1 MAQSEVML
9 GRSRARRAARFLT
22 RLWIIVAV
30 LFVAGGLLGEWQR
43 YQEEQRAAFAA
54 DWQAKYAQEKAEWD
68 QRLANTKLMP
78 VPGMLGPYDSTYN
91 ARVKQPTLDHTKYH
105 LGGDRDGFWWIPNPP
120 NWDPYSVAVDIDDKG
135 NPIQLG
141 VAPML
146 VEHPGNGL
154 TSPFEFS
161 KFHLHF
167 GLWAW
172 ALIPPLMLYA
182 LGAVLFWAARALW
195 E

>member
-30 LFVAGGLLGEWQR
+30 LFVAGGLIGEWDR
-43 YQEEQRAAFAA
+43 YQDERRAAFAA
-54 DWQAKYAQEKAEWD
+54 DWQAKYTQQKAEWD

-78 VPGMLGPYDSTYN
+78 VPGMLGPYGSTYH
-91 ARVKQPTLDHTKYH
+91 AHMKQPNLDPTKYH
-105 LGGDRDGFWWIPNPP
+105 LAEDRDGWWWIPNPP
-120 NWDPYSVAVDIDDKG
+120 NWDPHSAAVDVDDKG

-146 VEHPGNGL
+146 PEHPGDGL
-154 TSPFEFS
+154 TFPFEFS
-161 KFHLHF
+161 QFHLHL

-172 ALIPPLMLYA
+172 VLIPPLMLYA
-182 LGAVLFWAARALW
+182 VGAVLFWAARALW